1 MLCYANQVSSG
12 GLPIRYFARVVSQ
25 TSEYLGSS
33 YSSEKLTRYYVEK
46 MFVEALSSIDLAISQ
61 ADQQQQQLLLSSSTS
76 STATATAAASA
87 KMTVPAN
94 NHIFI
99 NCVTPNDTTAGP
111 SSIADHMK
119 QLMIR
124 FGDKIARLGITHFE
138 MKVICRL
145 SDDAPEVPIR
155 LIATNPTGFV
165 VRVDT
170 YIEVREGSNVV
181 FRSVGSLNNNNH
193 LYKQF
198 SKGVCEWEGI
208 AIQQPYPV
216 ARQFEAKRTAAL
228 VRSDTLYCYDFLEL
242 IESAVQSLWKS
253 FGADR
258 PLARIVSPDRYT
270 HTFHTYICHA
280 II

>member
-1 MLCYANQVSSG
+1 
-12 GLPIRYFARVVSQ
+12 
-25 TSEYLGSS
+25 
-33 YSSEKLTRYYVEK
+33 

-61 ADQQQQQLLLSSSTS
+61 ADQQQQLSLSTS
-76 STATATAAASA
+76 GTATAAAA
-87 KMTVPAN
+87 ATLAAPAN

-99 NCVTPNDTTAGP
+99 NCVTPDTTAGP
-111 SSIADHMK
+111 SSIAEHMK

-145 SDDAPEVPIR
+145 SEDAPEVPIR

-193 LYKQF
+193 LYKKF

-208 AIQQPYPV
+208 SIQQPYPV
-216 ARQFEAKRTAAL
+216 VRQFEAKRTAAL

-258 PLARIVSPDRYT
+258 PQARIVSPDRYL
-270 HTFHTYICHA
+270 HTHTYIHA
-280 II
+280 LCTLHIQIHIYTVILHSECVC